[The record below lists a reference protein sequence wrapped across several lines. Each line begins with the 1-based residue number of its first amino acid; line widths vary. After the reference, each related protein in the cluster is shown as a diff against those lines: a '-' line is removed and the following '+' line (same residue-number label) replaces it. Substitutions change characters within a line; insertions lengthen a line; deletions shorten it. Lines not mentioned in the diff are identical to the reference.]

1 MKKRYITPTQIIIL
15 GFLVT
20 ILLGSLLLS
29 LPIANQKPISYTD
42 SLFTAVSAT
51 CVTGLTT
58 LSIAEQFTTF
68 GQVIILLL
76 IQIGGLGFMVFV
88 ALLLIILGK
97 KISLKERILISQS
110 LNQNTLKGMVRL
122 TKIIF
127 KYTLTFE
134 LVGALLLAFVFVPM
148 YGWGEGIF
156 QSIFHAVSAFCNAGL
171 DIAPGN
177 NSLAAFVT
185 SPLVNIVLAIL
196 TILGGIGFFVWS
208 DLENCWTTGLKEG
221 HKPKKIFS
229 SLSVHTKLVL
239 ILTAILILVGTV
251 SFLLLEKGNLL
262 ADFTL
267 GNQWLVSFFQSVQ
280 TRTSGMSTLPLG
292 ELLNPTK
299 ILVMVFML
307 IGGSPG
313 STAGGVKTV
322 TVAVVLLSILSSIKS
337 KKHSHAFKHEIPE
350 ETIERAHVILEIAL
364 LVILL
369 STSIVV
375 FLEPAIPTI
384 DILFECISAY
394 ATVGLSTGI
403 TATLSLASK
412 AVLML
417 LMFIGRVGT
426 ITMAVLFVVEKP
438 KNEENIRYA
447 QEKVMIG

>member
-1 MKKRYITPTQIIIL
+1 MKKKYITPTQIIIL
-15 GFLVT
+15 GFFVT
-20 ILLGSLLLS
+20 ILLGSILLS
-29 LPIANQKPISYTD
+29 LPIANQKPINYVD
-42 SLFTAVSAT
+42 ALFTSVSAT

-58 LSIAEQFTTF
+58 LSISEQFTTF
-68 GQVIILLL
+68 GQAVILLL

-134 LVGALLLAFVFVPM
+134 VVGALLLAFVFVPI

-156 QSIFHAVSAFCNAGL
+156 QSIFHAVSSFCNAGL
-171 DIAPGN
+171 DIVPGN
-177 NSLAAFVT
+177 NSLADFVT
-185 SPLVNIVLAIL
+185 SPLVNIVLSML

-208 DLENCWTTGLKEG
+208 DVEECCANGIKEK

-229 SLSVHTKLVL
+229 SLSVHTKIVL
-239 ILTAILILVGTV
+239 ILTIILILVGTI
-251 SFLLLEKGNLL
+251 SFLLLEKENLL
-262 ADFTL
+262 ADYTL
-267 GNQWLVSFFQSVQ
+267 GNQWLASFFQSVQ

-292 ELLNPTK
+292 ELLNSTK
-299 ILVMVFML
+299 ILIMVFML

-322 TVAVVLLSILSSIKS
+322 TIAVVLLSIISSIKS
-337 KKHSHAFKHEIPE
+337 KKHSHVFKHEIPE

-364 LVILL
+364 LVVLV
-369 STSIVV
+369 STSILV

-412 AVLML
+412 IVLMI

-438 KNEENIRYA
+438 KTEESIRYA
-447 QEKVMIG
+447 KENVMIG